1 MKDFSA
7 KQDGH
12 WLASELAADV
22 RADLHIHTTASDGT
36 WTPAELVRHAL
47 AAGLGLIA
55 VTDHDS
61 VGNVEETGRLARAAG
76 LAFLPASE
84 ICATKNGIMFHI
96 LGYGIDIGN
105 KELQELL
112 AHNWNLLLDKDVESI
127 RLLADEGWAVDP
139 EEYARYDYDRRR
151 GGWKALAYLIDKGF
165 CTGVGD
171 YFRDI
176 FTPEHNLGFPEFPP
190 ISQVIKAIHAA
201 GGAALCAHA
210 ASGFHGPGLGN
221 VLELLADEPLDG
233 FECYHSGHS
242 AQDTQKLLAHC
253 RAGGLMISGGSD
265 CHGSFVPG
273 RFLGEPHVCRGD
285 LCLPL

>member
-1 MKDFSA
+1 MKRFSA
-7 KQDGH
+7 QEDRQR
-12 WLASELAADV
+12 LTADLAANA

-61 VGNVEETGRLARAAG
+61 VDNVEETGRLARAAG

-84 ICATKNGIMFHI
+84 ICATKNGMMFHI
-96 LGYGIDIGN
+96 LGYGIDIYN
-105 KELQELL
+105 KELRELL
-112 AHNWNLLLDKDVESI
+112 AHNWQLLLDKDVESI

-176 FTPEHNLGFPEFPP
+176 FTPEHNLGFPQFPP
-190 ISQVIKAIHAA
+190 ISRVINAIHAA

-242 AQDTQKLLAHC
+242 AEDTQKLVAHC
-253 RAGGLMISGGSD
+253 RRNGLYISGGSD

-273 RFLGEPHVCRGD
+273 RFLGEPRTFWRD
-285 LCLPL
+285 LYLPL